1 VASTVQFGRR
11 VDAKRRSKHPAT
23 PMRDHPELISLKGE
37 SYRLKDRDLGP
48 RPTSQRAEPG

>member
-1 VASTVQFGRR
+1 
-11 VDAKRRSKHPAT
+11 
-23 PMRDHPELISLKGE
+23 MRDHPELISLKGE